1 MSDVSVQTSTWLL
14 NDTENGLDTKDLKK
28 DTKKDSKKWA
38 QLHPVHKGFSVC
50 LVLMKIALLLC
61 ILYFFVC
68 ALGLLEDSFQ
78 LLGGRA
84 AGEAFRNSDVL
95 VNPIAGLMIGV
106 LATVL
111 VQSSSTAT
119 SIVVAMVASEVI
131 PIRSAIPV
139 IMGTNVGTSVT
150 STLVSLA
157 QVGDRTEFRRAFAG
171 ATVHDMFN
179 WSAVLVLLP
188 LEIAFS
194 YLYYLTKA
202 IVTTMNLHSKNV
214 KFEFL
219 SALTRPF
226 TRLIVEINEEV
237 ITDIAMAPNITE
249 ESLVMKR
256 WCQVTVVQ
264 RTVSVMR
271 YAPVLVN
278 CRDVHRDS
286 PFYSSCTGIG
296 SADDSGISNIVGLY
310 RGWNDTEVIN
320 TTVQR
325 SRCTSL
331 FALTDM
337 GDKAA
342 GVLTLILSIIVI
354 LSSLFGIVKILNSML
369 KGSVAKVINKT
380 MNTDFPG
387 KFAYLTGYLAF
398 FVGMGMTIVIQ
409 SSSVF
414 TSTLTPLV
422 GVGIV
427 SLDRMYPMTL
437 GSNVGTTVT
446 GIMAAMSIRGPYI
459 GQALQIA
466 LCHLFF
472 NVTAV
477 LLFYPIPFMR
487 FPIPM
492 AKTLGR
498 VTSKYRWFAGVYLI
512 GMFLVLPSAIF
523 ALSFVGWVY
532 LVAVGGPIFFIFI
545 VATVVNVLQ
554 VKRPNWLPRGLRSWE
569 FLPKFLHSCAPYD
582 VLISCRII
590 TDRCPKFEDKM
601 ELSKTL
607 T

>member
-1 MSDVSVQTSTWLL
+1 MSDRSTQTSTWLL
-14 NDTENGLDTKDLKK
+14 SELGDTKGVQRSNNE
-28 DTKKDSKKWA
+28 TKKIKKKWT
-38 QLHPVHKGFSVC
+38 QLHPVHKTFSVVFV
-50 LVLMKIALLLC
+50 VLRFGLLLG

-139 IMGTNVGTSVT
+139 VMGTNVGTSVT

-188 LEIAFS
+188 LEIATS
-194 YLYYLTKA
+194 YLYHLTKL
-202 IVTTMNLHSKNV
+202 IVDTMNLHSENM

-237 ITDIAMAPNITE
+237 ITDIAMAPNVTE

-256 WCQVTVVQ
+256 WCHVTVVQ

-278 CRDVHRDS
+278 CKEVHRDS
-286 PFYSSCTGIG
+286 PFYGSCTGLGSIG
-296 SADDSGISNIVGLY
+296 ESNIVGLY
-310 RGWNDTEVIN
+310 RGWNDTEVVN
-320 TTVQR
+320 TTLHR
-325 SRCTSL
+325 SRCSSL

-342 GVLTLILSIIVI
+342 GVILLIIAIIVI

-387 KFAYLTGYLAF
+387 RFAYLTGYMALL
-398 FVGMGMTIVIQ
+398 VGMGMTIVIQ

-446 GIMAAMSIRGPYI
+446 GIMAAMSIRGPYL

-477 LLFYPIPFMR
+477 LLFYPVPFMR
-487 FPIPM
+487 FPILM
-492 AKTLGR
+492 AKSLGR
-498 VTSKYRWFAGVYLI
+498 ITSKYRWFAGVYLV
-512 GMFLVLPSAIF
+512 GMFLVLPSATF
-523 ALSFVGWVY
+523 ALSFIGWVY
-532 LVAVGGPIFFIFI
+532 LVAVGGPLFVIFLA
-545 VATVVNVLQ
+545 ATAVNVLQ
-554 VKRPNWLPRGLRSWE
+554 ARRPGWLPKKLRTWD

-582 VLISCRII
+582 VLISCRFVR
-590 TDRCPKFEDKM
+590 DKCPELEDKM
-601 ELSKTL
+601 EMTKGGVQNC
-607 T
+607 

>member
-1 MSDVSVQTSTWLL
+1 MMHTNGYVVSRIVT
-14 NDTENGLDTKDLKK
+14 
-28 DTKKDSKKWA
+28 
-38 QLHPVHKGFSVC
+38 C
-50 LVLMKIALLLC
+50 L
-61 ILYFFVC
+61 
-68 ALGLLEDSFQ
+68 S
-78 LLGGRA
+78 
-84 AGEAFRNSDVL
+84 
-95 VNPIAGLMIGV
+95 P
-106 LATVL
+106 
-111 VQSSSTAT
+111 
-119 SIVVAMVASEVI
+119 VI

-409 SSSVF
+409 SSSV
-414 TSTLTPLV
+414 
-422 GVGIV
+422 
-427 SLDRMYPMTL
+427 
-437 GSNVGTTVT
+437 
-446 GIMAAMSIRGPYI
+446 
-459 GQALQIA
+459 GQWSQNDKLI
-466 LCHLFF
+466 LE
-472 NVTAV
+472 
-477 LLFYPIPFMR
+477 LLNLY
-487 FPIPM
+487 
-492 AKTLGR
+492 
-498 VTSKYRWFAGVYLI
+498 
-512 GMFLVLPSAIF
+512 
-523 ALSFVGWVY
+523 FVGWVY